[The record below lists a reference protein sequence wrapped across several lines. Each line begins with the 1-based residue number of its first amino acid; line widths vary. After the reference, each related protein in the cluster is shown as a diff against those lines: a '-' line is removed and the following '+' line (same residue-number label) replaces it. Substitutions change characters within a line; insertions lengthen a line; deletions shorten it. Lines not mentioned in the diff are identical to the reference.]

1 MLEMTLGRNTPSW
14 LIGFPSGSEGKE
26 SICNAGDA
34 GDSGSI
40 PWSGRSSGGGHG
52 NPPQYSCLE
61 NPMDRGARQATVHR
75 VAESQTRL
83 KHLSAHAHLNG
94 CAVGLSQKAW
104 VQILALYVLVMSF
117 IILGTL
123 RSTS

>member
-1 MLEMTLGRNTPSW
+1 
-14 LIGFPSGSEGKE
+14 
-26 SICNAGDA
+26 
-34 GDSGSI
+34 
-40 PWSGRSSGGGHG
+40 
-52 NPPQYSCLE
+52 
-61 NPMDRGARQATVHR
+61 MDRGARQATVHR